1 MLGEPIDHPIHRA
14 HLVHTW
20 DLQISSSNQQVEAER
35 LHAAHAKDRG
45 EQRLPGVKRRGAHYL
60 IPREM
65 SCSPFSP
72 AVLQSLSNAQLDLQL
87 GET

>member
-1 MLGEPIDHPIHRA
+1 MLGEPIHHPIVYIERI
-14 HLVHTW
+14 VCTRG
-20 DLQISSSNQQVEAER
+20 ISSSNQQVEAER